1 MTKEE
6 RRALECHVKLIEVEI
21 KHVIDLLKLAEY
33 IIPDS
38 QLDGEGWNDAA
49 AMANTRCH
57 IACGLVYLQDWHRQ
71 FKQEEQG

>member
-6 RRALECHVKLIEVEI
+6 RRALECHVRLVEVEM
-21 KHVIDLLKLAEY
+21 KNVIGLLKLAEY
-33 IIPDS
+33 FIPDGE
-38 QLDGEGWNDAA
+38 LVDDGMNYAS

-57 IACGLVYLQDWHRQ
+57 IAFGLEYLQDWYRQ